1 MKKRN
6 QLSKN
11 VVLRNMVAAAGLA
24 MAVMA
29 APSFA
34 QGAPAGSAFTYQ
46 AKITEA
52 VGWLFQP
59 AWRHKHSLA
68 ALYY

>member
-6 QLSKN
+6 QLSKS

-29 APSFA
+29 AP
-34 QGAPAGSAFTYQ
+34 
-46 AKITEA
+46 
-52 VGWLFQP
+52 
-59 AWRHKHSLA
+59 
-68 ALYY
+68 